1 MQRKHMQNLKALYLA
16 IALTFVFALTIKF
29 SSLIVFAKGTET
41 DPYTDKSEFIN
52 ALVVNVKSML
62 TSRGSSTTPLY
73 YNPASDYVEGEF
85 TLNDPD
91 LNTVYDLALAH
102 VGTTAPN
109 QGDYIRENL
118 GEHGKGVS
126 TTTYGHY
133 EGETFV
139 ATDAVYEVTFSAEYL
154 ADDEATVISTL
165 NDAVT
170 SLNLSGKSDY
180 EIAKAVYD
188 YVRLN
193 VTYDYSALHIP
204 DGETPEQKK
213 ERMKKHSTYAAAIDR
228 KSVCQGYAS
237 MLYYMM
243 LKAGVNCRIVTGTA
257 IGTGS
262 TAEAHAWNLVE
273 LDGKWYNVDVTW
285 DSDQGSDKY
294 FLLTSE
300 TIATAA
306 YGTHTPNVTFS
317 GYTMA
322 TEDNPYKKDDEKNIK
337 ASLLGC
343 ALTPQDMIDV
353 ECYFDSVSWDV
364 SGGTETTGNKVVFDI
379 PSTPGYKQEMTYAE
393 GNPTGS
399 VGGKS
404 CVVFTYRVPAR
415 CMSETI
421 TAQVVSSD
429 GTKKSE
435 VFRVSVK
442 KYIDVLLEDERKN
455 GGEKEFFKAMLYY
468 GKYAQI
474 YFSMNPPVAADKGYE
489 SGNPIPT
496 MTDDIAKGYLKNGKK
511 TDYVNV
517 GKMMYDFYKD
527 NTRPTSTDSNFKYH
541 ASSLV
546 LRSQVVVRHY
556 FELSGN
562 ATLDDY
568 TFKSGSKTV
577 QAFEMGG
584 YVCVEIA
591 FSPEEASTMTASQSK
606 SDISVY
612 KSSDPSTAIM
622 SFSYNPMDYAY
633 GVLNNS
639 NYNTN
644 TDLTNLLKAYM
655 WYSVTANIY

>member
-1 MQRKHMQNLKALYLA
+1 MEKKRSINFRIINATWIMLLVAFIVIKGSTVVALA
-16 IALTFVFALTIKF
+16 AGDGTFD
-29 SSLIVFAKGTET
+29 
-41 DPYTDKSEFIN
+41 DPYTTKEECITYLRSQR
-52 ALVVNVKSML
+52 VNRVENI
-62 TSRGSSTTPLY
+62 RFY
-73 YNPASDYVEGEF
+73 YLPASKQENLMETAEYVSDNSLSHTGISNE
-85 TLNDPD
+85 
-91 LNTVYDLALAH
+91 
-102 VGTTAPN
+102 
-109 QGDYIRENL
+109 GDYLVQNCWSIGYGYDYDGDHHEDGSITNIPL
-118 GEHGKGVS
+118 NKNGDMVPIL
-126 TTTYGHY
+126 TFDTTYLS
-133 EGETFV
+133 T
-139 ATDAVYEVTFSAEYL
+139 SAE
-154 ADDEATVISTL
+154 EQSVISTL
-165 NDAVT
+165 NTAVAD
-170 SLNLSGKSDY
+170 LNLSGSEYDKV
-180 EIAKAVYD
+180 KAIYD

-193 VTYDYSALHIP
+193 VTYDKSALVIP
-204 DGETPEQKK
+204 SGETDAQKM
-213 ERMKKHSTYAAAIDR
+213 ERLRKHSTYAAAVNR

-243 LKAGVNCRIVTGTA
+243 LQANIKCRIVTGTA
-257 IGTGS
+257 LADGKTTPES
-262 TAEAHAWNLVE
+262 HAWNIVE
-273 LDGKWYNVDVTW
+273 VDGKWYNVDVTW

-442 KYIDVLLEDERKN
+442 KYIDVLLEDESKN
-455 GGEKEFFKAMLYY
+455 PGQKEFFKAMLYY

-517 GKMMYDFYKD
+517 GKMMYGFYESD
-527 NTRPTSTDSNFKYH
+527 ERPTSTDSNFKYH

-606 SDISVY
+606 SNISVY

-622 SFSYNPMDYAY
+622 SFKYNPMDYAY